1 VAPAEHPIIVCAVLA
16 GMVPC
21 VQQMWMSVYWGLT
34 AAMPMQHAT
43 TLKGATPAPA
53 TLDTRVMDSTAQVR
67 LN

>member
-1 VAPAEHPIIVCAVLA
+1 
-16 GMVPC
+16 
-21 VQQMWMSVYWGLT
+21 MWMSVYWGLT
-34 AAMPMQHAT
+34 AVMPMQHAT